1 MPIAPRNQQYKDRV
15 LEAPYEICIERA
27 RYSTESYRQTEDE
40 HPATRASKALEH
52 ALERVSVYILN
63 EEQLVGNRSS
73 KLVGAVIPVERGD
86 INTVLEMEL
95 DFLKTRERQ
104 PFHIDPADE
113 RELRDEI
120 LPYWQGKTVR
130 DQKKALWKANGL
142 YFRPALAP
150 WSWWPRWRSLDLRRL
165 AENVKVPKTT
175 LAYARRGLQE
185 ILHNN
190 PALAMNVFDVQGH
203 LILGHRNVL
212 REGFA
217 GIEARATERLE
228 QARLEDDAD
237 GQAFL
242 ESVIRSCGA
251 VHSFAGRFAAEAERL
266 AANGTTP
273 GRREELL
280 AMAARCR
287 HVPYHP
293 PRDFRE
299 AVQALWLTQTAAM
312 VAHGI
317 VGILAIGRPDQYL
330 YPFYERDKAEGRIGE
345 DEARTLMEELLIKL
359 SYNLLVLPYVG
370 KRTSSE
376 LGGDSCSPTVGGL
389 TPEGED
395 GANELSGLILD
406 AFTNVK
412 SLGNSFAIRLS
423 GESSPEFWTKALDT
437 YRHTSGAALFCDEVV
452 VDALTKS
459 GTAEGDARDYGVIGC
474 VEPTSDGNT
483 FGCTSGNDVSLVAAL
498 EMALLNGRL
507 RIMGRRIGPQTGDP
521 RQMANFE
528 EFLDAF
534 KTQVAFLVGA
544 VAKAVNLKDEI
555 YRENFPNPLLSATLS
570 GCVEN
575 ARDMTAG
582 GAQYNFGSISGRGF
596 GTAVDSLA
604 AIKHCVYGEHSLSMG
619 QLLRA
624 LDRNFRRE
632 DLLRMRLATKAP
644 KYGCDNP
651 LADTIARDVSG
662 HFCREVAAHRTTR
675 GGPFRPS
682 FFSYGMHVFEGLVMG
697 ATPNGRLAGEPVS
710 NSFSPSN
717 GAETEGPTA
726 LMQSAAKV
734 DHTLI
739 SNGCALNI
747 KLLPN
752 MFRGSERLGKIAA
765 LVRGF
770 FGMGGMEVQF
780 NVVSNETLRDAQRH
794 PENYRDLVVRVSGYS
809 ALFTD
814 LGEPLQNEI
823 IQRTEFGEL

>member
-1 MPIAPRNQQYKDRV
+1 MTIHPRNQQYKDHV

-27 RYSTESYRQTEDE
+27 RYFTESYRETEGE

-52 ALERVSVYILN
+52 TLENVSVYILD
-63 EEQLVGNRSS
+63 EEQVVGNRSS

-104 PFHIDPADE
+104 PFHIDPVDE
-113 RELRDEI
+113 RELKDEI
-120 LPYWQGKTVR
+120 LPYWHGRTVR
-130 DQKKALWKANGL
+130 DRKKALWKANGL
-142 YFRPALAP
+142 YFRPALGP
-150 WSWWPRWRSLDLRRL
+150 LSWWRRWRSLDLRRL
-165 AENVKVPKTT
+165 AETVRAPKTT
-175 LAYARRGLQE
+175 LTYARRGLRE

-217 GIEARATERLE
+217 GIEASAGKRLE
-228 QARLEDDAD
+228 QARRDKDPE
-237 GQAFL
+237 GRAFL
-242 ESVIRSCGA
+242 EGVIRSCGA
-251 VHSFAGRFAAEAERL
+251 VRDFAARFANEAERL
-266 AANGTTP
+266 AANGTSP
-273 GRREELL
+273 QRREELL
-280 AMAARCR
+280 AIAARCR

-312 VAHGI
+312 IAHGMA
-317 VGILAIGRPDQYL
+317 GILAVGRPDQYL
-330 YPFYERDKAEGRIGE
+330 YPFYARDKTEGRIGE
-345 DEARTLMEELLIKL
+345 GDARALMEELLIKL

-412 SLGNSFAIRLS
+412 SLGNSFAIRFS
-423 GESSPEFWTKALDT
+423 GKSQSGFWRKALDT
-437 YRHTSGAALFCDEVV
+437 YRHTSGAALFYDDVV
-452 VDALTKS
+452 VEALKKS
-459 GTAEGDARDYGVIGC
+459 GTAEEDARDYGVIGC
-474 VEPTSDGNT
+474 VEPTSGGNT
-483 FGCTSGNDVSLVAAL
+483 FGCTSGNDISLVAAL

-507 RIMGRRIGPQTGDP
+507 RIMGRRIGPRTGDP
-521 RQMANFE
+521 RRMASFE
-528 EFLDAF
+528 EFLEAF
-534 KTQVAFLVGA
+534 KTQVAFLVDA

-555 YRENFPNPLLSATLS
+555 YREAFPNPLISATLS
-570 GCVEN
+570 GCVQK
-575 ARDMTAG
+575 ARDMTSG

-604 AIKHCVYGEHSLSMG
+604 AIKHCVYDERSLSMG

-624 LDRNFRRE
+624 LDRNFRGE
-632 DLLRMRLATKAP
+632 EALRMRLAAKAP

-651 LADTIARDVSG
+651 LADAIACDVSA
-662 HFCREVAAHRTTR
+662 HFCREVARHGTTR

-717 GAETEGPTA
+717 GAETKGPTA
-726 LMQSAAKV
+726 LLQSAAKI

-739 SNGCALNI
+739 SNGCAVNV
-747 KLLPN
+747 KLMPN
-752 MFRGSERLGKIAA
+752 MFQGNERLDKIAA
-765 LVRGF
+765 LVRAF
-770 FGMGGMEVQF
+770 FEMGGMEVQF

-794 PENYRDLVVRVSGYS
+794 PDKHRDLVVRVSGYS

-823 IQRTEFGEL
+823 IQRTEFGRL